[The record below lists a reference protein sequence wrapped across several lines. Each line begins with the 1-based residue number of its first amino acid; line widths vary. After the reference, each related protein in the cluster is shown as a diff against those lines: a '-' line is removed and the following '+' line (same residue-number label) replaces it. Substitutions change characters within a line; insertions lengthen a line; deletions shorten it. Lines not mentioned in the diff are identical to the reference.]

1 MFGEVAG
8 RNAARDLT
16 APAWNPAWAET
27 AIGDITRLSAP
38 GGDPDGPVFGA
49 LFGEL
54 QTLLWD
60 KVGLLRDNRRL
71 TEALARI
78 RSMQATDLP
87 ALHPRDSG
95 PFAMGVQE
103 WFDLRAAL
111 ATAEAITLAALN
123 RTESRG
129 AHQREDMPATD
140 PALAHNQRIRRE
152 GDDMILDTVPV
163 RRAVIEDESRGAAE

>member
-1 MFGEVAG
+1 VA
-8 RNAARDLT
+8 DLT
-16 APAWNPAWAET
+16 TESDT
-27 AIGDITRLSAP
+27 VDTSAAK
-38 GGDPDGPVFGA
+38 PDTVNRPW
-49 LFGEL
+49 L

-60 KVGLLRDNRRL
+60 KVGLLRDKKRL
-71 TEALARI
+71 AEALARI

-111 ATAEAITLAALN
+111 VTAEAITVCALN

-140 PALAHNQRIRRE
+140 PAQTHNQRIRRAGGE
-152 GDDMILDTVPV
+152 IVLDTIPV
-163 RRAVIEDESRGAAE
+163 RRAVIDGESRGAAE